1 MNVFW
6 QTIAGYN
13 AATWPLQAL
22 LVVAG
27 IVLTALLYRRPS
39 PRVKVAMKVY
49 LALLNGWIAVAY
61 YLWACAERPY
71 SGVMA
76 LFWGVMAT
84 VWIYDIAVN
93 YTTFERT
100 RKHDRIAFVFY
111 FMPFVYPLFSLL
123 RGLEFPMVTSP
134 VMPCSVAVFTIG
146 LMLAFTHRINIFLVL
161 FLCHWALIGLA
172 KVYFFGIPED
182 FLLAAS
188 TVPALYL
195 FFREYI
201 AKNRELRTKPDARM
215 LNGLLILLCIVIGLF
230 FTATLLHQ
238 IRLYV

>member
-76 LFWGVMAT
+76 LFWGVMAA
-84 VWIYDIAVN
+84 VWIYDIAV
-93 YTTFERT
+93 
-100 RKHDRIAFVFY
+100 D
-111 FMPFVYPLFSLL
+111 
-123 RGLEFPMVTSP
+123 
-134 VMPCSVAVFTIG
+134 
-146 LMLAFTHRINIFLVL
+146 
-161 FLCHWALIGLA
+161 
-172 KVYFFGIPED
+172 
-182 FLLAAS
+182 
-188 TVPALYL
+188 
-195 FFREYI
+195 
-201 AKNRELRTKPDARM
+201 
-215 LNGLLILLCIVIGLF
+215 
-230 FTATLLHQ
+230 
-238 IRLYV
+238 